1 MQERNKLSHQQSRN
15 VLEEVSPH
23 IGGAITYWINDHA
36 HMIFIDNTPITGEH
50 FETYADDMA
59 ECIRICNEDRHIDNK
74 GVGHGIKHTNDEV
87 NAGRKYVVEQLFTKD
102 LPDFMAELIEL
113 ERKIRV
119 HKKWGGVRPVP
130 FGVLFFDQDSVERLM
145 TVGRNGD
152 PVFQTPRKPI
162 LRGLVPTPA
171 QAGAQRDKYGMGWTA
186 KRHLKAETKLRR
198 IK

>member
-1 MQERNKLSHQQSRN
+1 MQASQKLSHRQSSEL
-15 VLEEVSPH
+15 LESVSPH
-23 IGGAITYWINDHA
+23 IGGAITYWINGHA

-59 ECIRICNEDRHIDNK
+59 ECIRICSEDRHIDNK
-74 GVGHGIKHTNDEV
+74 GVGHGITHTNDEV

-113 ERKIRV
+113 HRKIQV

-130 FGVLFFDQDSVERLM
+130 EAVLFFDQDGVERLM
-145 TVGRNGD
+145 TVGRNGT
-152 PVFQTPRKPI
+152 PHVQTPRKPV
-162 LRGLVPTPA
+162 LRDLVPTPE